1 MATLSNLMKTSPK
14 VNEQVAGDRQN
25 NNAKIDNKQ
34 DKESRAAWKGRGRG
48 KREKKASKDANPLKY
63 PAMIALS
70 PPSKRGRRVGKEKQ
84 SKGEGGQK
92 KNTREPL
99 KVIMKD
105 SQFVKWNFMA

>member
-34 DKESRAAWKGRGRG
+34 DKESRTGWKGAWQ
-48 KREKKASKDANPLKY
+48 KKTASKDANPLKY

-70 PPSKRGRRVGKEKQ
+70 RRRKGGGVWKEKQ
-84 SKGEGGQK
+84 SQGEGDEEK
-92 KNTREPL
+92 IRANHL
-99 KVIMKD
+99 K
-105 SQFVKWNFMA
+105 